1 MGRRGWLRLRRRN
14 LSGPRYASRL
24 RIDLRVAV
32 GGSQGRS
39 LCARRL
45 RMSGALALFG
55 ASTAE
60 VVADSGARQ
69 LDAMLVERADEVIEV
84 IPALARAGVVFEHF
98 SNHVVWTQVASWGE
112 LVDVLLEIIEH
123 VILDSL
129 HQRTD
134 RDASQAVADA
144 AQAVTE
150 LLRGEIAGEWSSC
163 RVAVS
168 DEAAVDCRLRVLLGG
183 GLRGSRDS
191 LLLWLTRT
199 RET

>member
-1 MGRRGWLRLRRRN
+1 
-14 LSGPRYASRL
+14 
-24 RIDLRVAV
+24 
-32 GGSQGRS
+32 
-39 LCARRL
+39 
-45 RMSGALALFG
+45 MSGALALFG

-98 SNHVVWTQVASWGE
+98 SNHIVWTQVASWGE

-129 HQRTD
+129 HQRTPVPWGLTAD
-134 RDASQAVADA
+134 RDVSRAVDDA
-144 AQAVTE
+144 AQVVTD
-150 LLRGEIAGEWSSC
+150 LLRGELAGEWSSC
-163 RVAVS
+163 RVAVPV
-168 DEAAVDCRLRVLLGG
+168 EAAVGCCLRVLLGG

-191 LLLWLTRT
+191 LLL
-199 RET
+199 